1 MAEDLLI
8 GHNEYTSNFVCLMK
22 DTDHKLNHKFA
33 WKGFSQPQPSV
44 TLHCSEVPHSIK
56 HLKNLPKDLRPL
68 AELVANPETK
78 ESVWLNACVAAGDKS
93 LVAKQSLLGRANA
106 SFFAITG
113 ALLAFLALMLNFI
126 MATLFSSEAAY
137 LLHSVDPNV
146 FMRGLIDSHITGVI
160 VAIGAGLVFWY
171 SLLIQNRCLRSI
183 LVGLSIFAVGG
194 LNLLTACQ
202 YLEPITALSVTAL
215 AAALTLGLSTIAGY
229 CREALPK
236 SFTPA
241 ELAKSGVGIL
251 GIPAALFTLILVSVA
266 AGDFHSSGPYST
278 PTIDS
283 AAVSA
288 GMLFFTVFGQSLAL
302 SLASRTSSRAACTL
316 LSTCVQAPL
325 FLGLGF
331 TAFASILK
339 TLEATS
345 HVNSSTGLFGPFNSL
360 PPDWVLY
367 GWDKAVFSLVAIL
380 VALSM
385 AQAGS
390 WAGAAINARRS
401 QN

>member
-1 MAEDLLI
+1 MHTNYRL
-8 GHNEYTSNFVCLMK
+8 
-22 DTDHKLNHKFA
+22 
-33 WKGFSQPQPSV
+33 
-44 TLHCSEVPHSIK
+44 
-56 HLKNLPKDLRPL
+56 
-68 AELVANPETK
+68 
-78 ESVWLNACVAAGDKS
+78 
-93 LVAKQSLLGRANA
+93 
-106 SFFAITG
+106 
-113 ALLAFLALMLNFI
+113 
-126 MATLFSSEAAY
+126 
-137 LLHSVDPNV
+137 
-146 FMRGLIDSHITGVI
+146 
-160 VAIGAGLVFWY
+160 
-171 SLLIQNRCLRSI
+171 
-183 LVGLSIFAVGG
+183 
-194 LNLLTACQ
+194 
-202 YLEPITALSVTAL
+202 
-215 AAALTLGLSTIAGY
+215 
-229 CREALPK
+229 
-236 SFTPA
+236 
-241 ELAKSGVGIL
+241 
-251 GIPAALFTLILVSVA
+251 
-266 AGDFHSSGPYST
+266 
-278 PTIDS
+278 

>member
-1 MAEDLLI
+1 M
-8 GHNEYTSNFVCLMK
+8 CLMK

-93 LVAKQSLLGRANA
+93 LVAKQSFLGRANA

-146 FMRGLIDSHITGVI
+146 FMRDLIDSHMTGVI

-171 SLLIQNRCLRSI
+171 SLLIQNRCWRSI
-183 LVGLSIFAVGG
+183 LVGLSIFALGG
-194 LNLLTACQ
+194 LNLLTAWQ
-202 YLEPITALSVTAL
+202 YLEPATALLVTAL
-215 AAALTLGLSTIAGY
+215 AGALTLGLSTIAGY

-241 ELAKSGVGIL
+241 DLAKSAVGIL
-251 GIPAALFTLILVSVA
+251 GIPAALFTLILVSVVS
-266 AGDFHSSGPYST
+266 GDFHSAGPYST

-316 LSTCVQAPL
+316 LATCVQAPL

-331 TAFASILK
+331 TSFASILK
-339 TLEATS
+339 TLEATG

-360 PPDWVLY
+360 PPEWALY
-367 GWDKAVFSLVAIL
+367 GWDKAGFSLVAIL

-385 AQAGS
+385 ALAGS
-390 WAGAAINARRS
+390 WAGAAINARRF